1 MVLRRGIERL
11 GPSGSGDAL
20 AVSGGDRWRVN
31 VTNVHLELLPMEDSP
46 SGMAVRHAD
55 VSASRGVVSG
65 PLGLGAPVFLLVVS
79 GSRTESTTRF
89 VPMAQLRG
97 HIGGSEVE
105 GADVGCADVGGV
117 ITEGAVGAHR
127 RLLEPWC

>member
-1 MVLRRGIERL
+1 M
-11 GPSGSGDAL
+11 PA
-20 AVSGGDRWRVN
+20 N
-31 VTNVHLELLPMEDSP
+31 
-46 SGMAVRHAD
+46 
-55 VSASRGVVSG
+55 RGVVSG

-79 GSRTESTTRF
+79 TSRTEGTTRF

-97 HIGGSEVE
+97 HIGGSEVG

-117 ITEGAVGAHR
+117 ITEGAVGTHG